1 MSKEKEN
8 KYNTSANPP
17 SGGEGAKDSTS
28 KAPPLANGGK
38 GSSATVTGKAFDWQL
53 LKRIMHYVKPYTS
66 VFVIAA
72 FLTIFLAVI
81 ALFQPILIQRTLD
94 KYILANDYHG
104 LVFMVEL
111 MIGQLVVQ
119 TIAQYYQTYLT
130 NSLGQS
136 VIRDLRK
143 DVFNHITSLRLKYF
157 DRTPIGMLITRTVS
171 DLETIADIFSEGLIS
186 IMGDM
191 LLVFAVIGYMLW
203 QDWKLALITL
213 IPMPFLFASTYVFKE
228 AIKSSFQEVRT
239 QVAQL
244 NTFLAEHISGISV
257 IQYFSREEQEMRKFK
272 AVNLKYRDANI
283 RSNWYYSIFFPVV
296 EILFAVCMALLVW
309 YGCKRI
315 LNDQQIH
322 AISASEGGI
331 TPGLITSFIVL
342 LNMLFR
348 PIRQLADKFNT
359 LQMGM
364 VGADRIFKVL
374 DTDEVA
380 TDDGKLAP
388 SVLEGDIEFKDVWF
402 AYNDENWVLKNI
414 NFHIK
419 PGETLALVGA
429 TGAGKSSTINILN
442 RFYDI
447 GKGSVTV
454 DGYDIREYKVDYLRS
469 KIATVIQDVFL
480 FTDTIGNNISLN
492 NTQITREEI
501 IKAAKDV
508 GAHEFI
514 ERLPGGYDYNVME
527 RGATLSAGQAQL
539 ISFIRAL
546 VYNPAI
552 LVLDEATSSVDTET
566 ELLIQTAI
574 NKLMQGRTAIVI
586 AHRLSTIQNADKIIV
601 LDHGEI
607 MESGTHQELLRIEN
621 GYYRKLY
628 DLQFN
633 SAGIAKPI

>member
-1 MSKEKEN
+1 MAE
-8 KYNTSANPP
+8 
-17 SGGEGAKDSTS
+17 
-28 KAPPLANGGK
+28 
-38 GSSATVTGKAFDWQL
+38 VTGKALDWKL
-53 LKRIMHYVKPYTS
+53 LGRVMHYVKPYNIT
-66 VFVIAA
+66 FVISV
-72 FLTIFLAVI
+72 FLTIFLA
-81 ALFQPILIQRTLD
+81 ASALIQPFLIQKTLD
-94 KYILANDYHG
+94 DYILKDNYSG
-104 LVFMVEL
+104 MVFMVEL
-111 MIGQLVVQ
+111 MLAQLVIQ
-119 TIAQYYQTYLT
+119 TAAQYYQTYLT

-136 VIRDLRK
+136 VIRDLRIHI
-143 DVFNHITSLRLKYF
+143 FNHITSMRLKYF

-186 IMGDM
+186 IMGDL
-191 LLVFAVIGYMLW
+191 LLVVAVIAYMMVI
-203 QDWKLALITL
+203 DWKLALITL
-213 IPMPFLFASTYVFKE
+213 IPMPFLFLSTYVFKE

-244 NTFLAEHISGISV
+244 NTFLAEHISGISI
-257 IQYFSREEQEMRKFK
+257 IQVFAREDQEMRKFK
-272 AVNLKYRDANI
+272 AVNKKYRDANI

-296 EILFAVCMALLVW
+296 EILFACCIGLLVW

-315 LNDQQIH
+315 LNDQQFRS
-322 AISASEGGI
+322 ISASPKGI
-331 TPGLITSFIVL
+331 TPGTILEFIL
-342 LNMLFR
+342 YLNILFR

-380 TDDGKLAP
+380 INNGKLKPADL
-388 SVLEGDIEFKDVWF
+388 SGEIEFKDVWF
-402 AYNDENWVLKNI
+402 AYDDENWVLKNI
-414 NFHIK
+414 SLHVK
-419 PGETLALVGA
+419 PGRTLALVGA

-442 RFYDI
+442 RFYEI
-447 GKGSVTV
+447 GKGSVMI
-454 DGYDIREYKVDYLRS
+454 DGRDIRDYDVDYLRS
-469 KIATVIQDVFL
+469 RIATVIQDVFL
-480 FTDTIGNNISLN
+480 FTDTIANNISLN
-492 NTQITREEI
+492 NPAITRERI
-501 IKAAKDV
+501 IAAAKDV

-546 VYNPAI
+546 VYDPTI
-552 LVLDEATSSVDTET
+552 LILDEATSSVDTET
-566 ELLIQTAI
+566 EILIQNAI

-607 MESGTHQELLRIEN
+607 KETGTHQQLLRIEH

-633 SAGIAKPI
+633 SAGISR

>member
-1 MSKEKEN
+1 MSEI
-8 KYNTSANPP
+8 
-17 SGGEGAKDSTS
+17 
-28 KAPPLANGGK
+28 
-38 GSSATVTGKAFDWQL
+38 TGKALDWKL
-53 LKRIMHYVKPYTS
+53 LRRVMRYVKPYNVTFIIS
-66 VFVIAA
+66 A
-72 FLTIFLAVI
+72 FLTVFLAAS
-81 ALFQPILIQRTLD
+81 ALVQPILMQKTLD
-94 KYILANDYHG
+94 NYILKDNYNG

-111 MIGQLVVQ
+111 MVGMLIIQ

-136 VIRDLRK
+136 VIRDLRI

-157 DRTPIGMLITRTVS
+157 DRTPIGVLITRTVS

-191 LLVFAVIGYMLW
+191 LLLIAVIGYMLFL
-203 QDWKLALITL
+203 DWRLALITL
-213 IPMPFLFASTYVFKE
+213 IPMPFLFLSTYIFKE
-228 AIKSSFQEVRT
+228 AIKSAFQEVRT
-239 QVAQL
+239 QVAHL

-257 IQYFSREEQEMRKFK
+257 IQIFAREDQEMRKFK
-272 AVNLKYRDANI
+272 VVNKKHRDAHI
-283 RSNWYYSIFFPVV
+283 RSNWYYSIFSPVV
-296 EILFAVCMALLVW
+296 EILLACCMALLVW

-315 LNDQQIH
+315 LSDQQLK
-322 AISASEGGI
+322 AISPPHGKI
-331 TPGLITSFIVL
+331 TRGVILEFIL
-342 LNMLFR
+342 YLNILFR

-364 VGADRIFKVL
+364 VGADRIFRVL

-380 TDDGKLAP
+380 VNTGKLKP
-388 SVLEGDIEFKDVWF
+388 VNLSGEIEFKHVWI
-402 AYNDENWVLKNI
+402 AYNDENWVLKDI
-414 NFHIK
+414 NFHVK
-419 PGETLALVGA
+419 PGKTLALVGA

-442 RFYDI
+442 RFYEI
-447 GKGSVTV
+447 GKGNVLI
-454 DGYDIREYKVDYLRS
+454 DGSDIREYDVNYLRS
-469 KIATVIQDVFL
+469 QIATVIQDVFL

-492 NTQITREEI
+492 NPKITREQVI
-501 IKAAKDV
+501 AAAKDV

-546 VYNPAI
+546 VYNPTI

-566 ELLIQTAI
+566 EILIQNAI
-574 NKLMQGRTAIVI
+574 SKLMQGRTAIVI

-607 MESGTHQELLRIEN
+607 KEMGTHQQLLRIEN

-633 SAGIAKPI
+633 SAGIGRF

>member
-1 MSKEKEN
+1 MSE
-8 KYNTSANPP
+8 
-17 SGGEGAKDSTS
+17 
-28 KAPPLANGGK
+28 
-38 GSSATVTGKAFDWQL
+38 VTGKALDWKL
-53 LKRIMHYVKPYTS
+53 LMRVMHYVKPYNVTFIIS
-66 VFVIAA
+66 A
-72 FLTIFLAVI
+72 FLTVFLATS
-81 ALFQPILIQRTLD
+81 ALVQPILMQKTLD
-94 KYILANDYHG
+94 DYILKDNYGG

-111 MIGQLVVQ
+111 MVGMLAIQ
-119 TIAQYYQTYLT
+119 TGAQYYQTYMT

-136 VIRDLRK
+136 VIRDLRI
-143 DVFNHITSLRLKYF
+143 DIFNHITSLRLKYF

-191 LLVFAVIGYMLW
+191 LLVIVVIAYMLVK
-203 QDWKLALITL
+203 DWKLALITL
-213 IPMPFLFASTYVFKE
+213 TPMPFLFLSTYVFKE

-239 QVAQL
+239 QVAHL
-244 NTFLAEHISGISV
+244 NTFLAEHISGISI
-257 IQYFSREEQEMRKFK
+257 IQLFAREDQELRKFK
-272 AVNLKYRDANI
+272 AVNKKHRDAHI

-296 EILFAVCMALLVW
+296 EILFACCIALLVW

-315 LNDQQIH
+315 LTDQQLGS
-322 AISASEGGI
+322 ISSKGTI
-331 TPGLITSFIVL
+331 SPGVILEFIL
-342 LNMLFR
+342 YLNILFR

-380 TDDGKLAP
+380 INTGKLKP
-388 SVLEGDIEFKDVWF
+388 EKLSGEIEFKNVWF
-402 AYNDENWVLKNI
+402 AYNDENWVLKDI
-414 NFHIK
+414 SFHVK
-419 PGETLALVGA
+419 PGKTLALVGA

-442 RFYDI
+442 RFYEI
-447 GKGSVTV
+447 GKGSVKI
-454 DGYDIREYKVDYLRS
+454 DGEDIRDYDVNFLRS
-469 KIATVIQDVFL
+469 RIATVIQDVFL
-480 FTDTIGNNISLN
+480 FTDTIANNIGLN
-492 NTQITREEI
+492 NDSITREQI
-501 IKAAKDV
+501 IAAAKDV

-566 ELLIQTAI
+566 EILIQNAI
-574 NKLMQGRTAIVI
+574 SKLMQGRTAIVI

-607 MESGTHQELLRIEN
+607 KETGTHQQLLRIEN

-633 SAGIAKPI
+633 SAGISRR

>member
-1 MSKEKEN
+1 MAKQE
-8 KYNTSANPP
+8 
-17 SGGEGAKDSTS
+17 KDSKS
-28 KAPPLANGGK
+28 KVSPPTGG
-38 GSSATVTGKAFDWQL
+38 GGATVTGKAFDWKL
-53 LKRIMHYVKPYTS
+53 LKRVMHYVAPYNR
-66 VFVIAA
+66 VFVVATI
-72 FLTIFLAVI
+72 LTIFLAAV
-81 ALFQPILIQRTLD
+81 ALLQPILIQITLD
-94 KYILANDYHG
+94 KYILGNDYNG
-104 LVFMVEL
+104 LVMMVGFML
-111 MIGQLVVQ
+111 LQLVIQ
-119 TIAQYYQTYLT
+119 TVAQYYQTYLT

-143 DVFNHITSLRLKYF
+143 DVFNHITSLRLRYF

-186 IMGDM
+186 IMGDL
-191 LLVFAVIGYMLW
+191 LLVIAVIGYMLY

-244 NTFLAEHISGISV
+244 NTFLAEHISGISI
-257 IQYFSREEQEMRKFK
+257 IQYFAREEQEMRKFVD
-272 AVNLKYRDANI
+272 VNKKYRDANI

-296 EILFAVCMALLVW
+296 EILFAVCIALLVW

-315 LNDQQIH
+315 LNDQQMH
-322 AISASEGGI
+322 TLSASPDGI
-331 TPGLITSFIVL
+331 TPGVITGFIVL

-374 DTDEVA
+374 DTDDVA
-380 TDDGKLAP
+380 PDEGKLAP
-388 SVLEGDIEFKDVWF
+388 AVLQGDIKFNNVWF
-402 AYNDENWVLKNI
+402 AYIDDNWVLKDI
-414 NFHIK
+414 SFHVK

-447 GKGSVTV
+447 GKGDVKV
-454 DGYDIREYKVDYLRS
+454 DGHDIREYSVDYLRS

-492 NTQITREEI
+492 RDDITREQI
-501 IKAAKDV
+501 IAAAKDV
-508 GAHEFI
+508 GAHDFI

-527 RGATLSAGQAQL
+527 RGSTLSAGQAQL

-546 VYNPAI
+546 VYDPAI

-566 ELLIQTAI
+566 EILIQNAI

-607 MESGTHQELLRIEN
+607 KEMGTHQQLLRIEG

-633 SAGIAKPI
+633 SAGIAKGV

>member
-1 MSKEKEN
+1 MSE
-8 KYNTSANPP
+8 
-17 SGGEGAKDSTS
+17 
-28 KAPPLANGGK
+28 
-38 GSSATVTGKAFDWQL
+38 VTGKALDWKL
-53 LKRIMHYVKPYTS
+53 LKRVMHYVKPYNST
-66 VFVIAA
+66 FVISA
-72 FLTIFLAVI
+72 FLTIFLAGG
-81 ALFQPILIQRTLD
+81 ALLQPILIQHTLD
-94 KYILANDYHG
+94 NDILNDNYDG
-104 LVFMVEL
+104 LLLMVIL
-111 MIGQLVVQ
+111 MIAQLMVL

-130 NSLGQS
+130 NALGQS
-136 VIRDLRK
+136 VIRDLRI
-143 DVFNHITSLRLKYF
+143 DIFNHITSLRLKYF

-191 LLVFAVIGYMLW
+191 LLVFAVIGFMLYE
-203 QDWKLALITL
+203 DWKLALITL

-228 AIKSSFQEVRT
+228 AIKSSFQDVRT
-239 QVAQL
+239 QVARL
-244 NTFLAEHISGISV
+244 NTFLAEHISGIGI
-257 IQYFSREEQEMRKFK
+257 IQLFAREDQEMRKFK
-272 AVNLKYRDANI
+272 EVNLKYRDANI

-296 EILFAVCMALLVW
+296 EILFAICMGLLVW
-309 YGCKRI
+309 YGCKRM
-315 LNDQQIH
+315 LSDSQLA
-322 AISASEGGI
+322 AISARPGGI
-331 TPGLITSFIVL
+331 TPGVITSFIVL

-380 TDDGKLAP
+380 VDTGEIKTGRLQ
-388 SVLEGDIEFKDVWF
+388 GDIEFSKVWF
-402 AYNDENWVLKNI
+402 AYNDENWVLKDI

-442 RFYDI
+442 RFYEI
-447 GKGSVTV
+447 GAGSVKV
-454 DGYDIREYKVDYLRS
+454 DGHDIHDYQVEFLRS
-469 KIATVIQDVFL
+469 QIATVIQDVFL
-480 FTDTIGNNISLN
+480 FTDTIANNISLN
-492 NTQITREEI
+492 NHSITREQI
-501 IKAAKDV
+501 IAAAKDV

-527 RGATLSAGQAQL
+527 RGSTLSAGQSQL

-566 ELLIQTAI
+566 EMLIQNAI

-586 AHRLSTIQNADKIIV
+586 AHRLSTIQNADRIIV

-607 MESGTHQELLRIEN
+607 MESGTHQELLKIEN
-621 GYYRKLY
+621 GHYRKLY

-633 SAGIAKPI
+633 SAGIAR

>member
-1 MSKEKEN
+1 VSDNKEKDLISE
-8 KYNTSANPP
+8 KP
-17 SGGEGAKDSTS
+17 
-28 KAPPLANGGK
+28 KAPPAPV
-38 GSSATVTGKAFDWQL
+38 VTGKAFDWHL
-53 LKRIMHYVKPYTS
+53 LKRVMHYVKPYNTT
-66 VFVIAA
+66 FVISG
-72 FLTIFLAVI
+72 FLTVFLAVT
-81 ALFQPILIQRTLD
+81 ALLQPILIQKTLD
-94 KYILANDYHG
+94 QHIMLNDYDG
-104 LVFMVEL
+104 LLFMVEL
-111 MIGQLVVQ
+111 MIGILIIQ
-119 TIAQYYQTYLT
+119 TVAQYYQTYLT
-130 NSLGQS
+130 NALGQS
-136 VIRDLRK
+136 VIRDLRI

-186 IMGDM
+186 IIGDL
-191 LLVFAVIGYMLW
+191 LLVVAVIGLMLY
-203 QDWKLALITL
+203 QDWKLALITM
-213 IPMPFLFASTYVFKE
+213 IPMPFLLASTYVFKE

-244 NTFLAEHISGISV
+244 NTFLAEHISGISI
-257 IQYFSREEQEMRKFK
+257 IQNFAREEQEMRKFNV
-272 AVNLKYRDANI
+272 VNLKHRDAHI

-296 EILFAVCMALLVW
+296 EILFAICMGLLVW

-315 LNDQQIH
+315 LSDEQIVSL
-322 AISASEGGI
+322 SASGKGI
-331 TPGLITSFIVL
+331 TPGVITGFIL
-342 LNMLFR
+342 LLTMLFR

-374 DTDEVA
+374 DTDVVA
-380 TDDGKLAP
+380 ANPGTLKPTRLDG
-388 SVLEGDIEFKDVWF
+388 EIEFKNVWF
-402 AYNDENWVLKNI
+402 AYNDEHWVLKDI

-442 RFYDI
+442 RFYEI
-447 GKGSVTV
+447 GKGEVKV
-454 DGYDIREYKVDYLRS
+454 DGHDLMDYDVNYLRAQ
-469 KIATVIQDVFL
+469 IATVIQDVFL
-480 FTDTIGNNISLN
+480 FTDTIANNISLN
-492 NTQITREEI
+492 NEQITREQI
-501 IKAAKDV
+501 IAAAKDV

-566 ELLIQTAI
+566 EILIQNAI

-607 MESGTHQELLRIEN
+607 KEMGTHQELLRIDD

-633 SAGIAKPI
+633 STGISR

>member
-1 MSKEKEN
+1 MSE
-8 KYNTSANPP
+8 
-17 SGGEGAKDSTS
+17 
-28 KAPPLANGGK
+28 
-38 GSSATVTGKAFDWQL
+38 VTGKALDWKL
-53 LKRIMHYVKPYTS
+53 LKRVMHYVKPYNTT
-66 VFVIAA
+66 FVVAA
-72 FLTIFLAVI
+72 FLTVFLAVS
-81 ALFQPILIQRTLD
+81 ALLQPILIQRTLD
-94 KYILANDYHG
+94 VDILNDDYNG
-104 LVFMVEL
+104 LVFMVGL
-111 MIGQLVVQ
+111 MIAQLLIQ
-119 TIAQYYQTYLT
+119 TVAQYYQTYLT
-130 NSLGQS
+130 NALGQS
-136 VIRDLRK
+136 VIRDLRI
-143 DVFNHITSLRLKYF
+143 DIFNHITSLRLKYF

-191 LLVFAVIGYMLW
+191 LLVFAVIGFMLY

-244 NTFLAEHISGISV
+244 NTFLAEHISGISI
-257 IQYFSREEQEMRKFK
+257 IQLFAREDQEMRKFK
-272 AVNLKYRDANI
+272 SVNLKYRDANI

-296 EILFAVCMALLVW
+296 EILFAVCIGLLVW
-309 YGCKRI
+309 YGCKRM
-315 LNDQQIH
+315 LSDNQL
-322 AISASEGGI
+322 AALSASKKGI
-331 TPGLITSFIVL
+331 TPGVITGFIVL

-380 TDDGKLAP
+380 TDNGTLKTGRLKGEIVFDK
-388 SVLEGDIEFKDVWF
+388 VWF

-414 NFHIK
+414 SFHIK

-442 RFYDI
+442 RFYEI
-447 GKGSVTV
+447 GQGNVKV
-454 DGYDIREYKVDYLRS
+454 DGHDIREYEVEFLRS
-469 KIATVIQDVFL
+469 QIATVIQDVFL
-480 FTDTIGNNISLN
+480 FTDTIANNISLN
-492 NTQITREEI
+492 NPSITREQI
-501 IKAAKDV
+501 IAAAKDV

-527 RGATLSAGQAQL
+527 RGATLSAGQSQL

-566 ELLIQTAI
+566 EILIQNAI

-586 AHRLSTIQNADKIIV
+586 AHRLSTIQNADRIIV

-607 MESGTHQELLRIEN
+607 METGTHQELLKIEN
-621 GYYRKLY
+621 GHYRKLY

-633 SAGIAKPI
+633 SAGIAR